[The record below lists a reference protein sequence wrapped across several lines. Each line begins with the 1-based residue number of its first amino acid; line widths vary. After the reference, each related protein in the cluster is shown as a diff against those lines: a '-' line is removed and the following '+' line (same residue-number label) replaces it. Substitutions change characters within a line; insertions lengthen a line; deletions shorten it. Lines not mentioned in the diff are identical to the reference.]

1 MMHIYA
7 SDINTQL
14 PVFYFTEATSSVI
27 EAIKRVRKVVCVPL
41 EVTIYN
47 DDDVK
52 VFNGKMY
59 AEKGSDDE

>member
-7 SDINTQL
+7 SDLDTKL

-27 EAIKRVRKVVCVPL
+27 EAVKRVRKVVCVPL

-52 VFNGKMY
+52 VFSGKMY
-59 AEKGSDDE
+59 AKGNDNE